1 MLLRARRDGMS
12 VFSQLRRVVHL
23 SNGPPSPQALQTSGT
38 LSRILRCARN
48 PAIAR
53 SPLRVPQTQLRVLQ
67 TQANTKGLHHPP
79 TAARPL
85 NWSSTVHRIRHIS
98 PSAMT
103 TQTQTRSHAGHSHH
117 HHHHHDNTFL
127 LSKNKNDAGVR
138 ITRIGLYVN
147 LGMAVGKGVGG
158 YVFNSQALTAD
169 AIHSLTDLVS
179 DIMTLATVGWSLKP
193 PSERFPSG
201 YGKVESLGS
210 LGVSGILL
218 GGGFLM
224 GWTALIALCQQF
236 FPEAAAVA
244 ANWGLLP
251 HSHGHHHG
259 LDGMGPNINAAWLAG
274 ASILIKEWL
283 YRATLK
289 VATERK
295 STVLAANAYHHRVDS
310 LTAFVALLL
319 IAGSNVLNNAQ
330 WLDPVGGLVISLMVV
345 QAGWGNT
352 KNALLELAD
361 VGVDDEMKDNVRTAA
376 TKALESIST
385 ASAPVSVRAIQGVK
399 AGQNY
404 LMDIE
409 LGVPGTWTVEQTRG
423 VENMIRER
431 VGAKVRGVKKVRV
444 RFVTDSASEPDFL
457 DEFIPGDA
465 SATSSP
471 ESEAGHDH
479 DHDHVHKHSEIT
491 DSNARRR
498 K

>member
-1 MLLRARRDGMS
+1 
-12 VFSQLRRVVHL
+12 
-23 SNGPPSPQALQTSGT
+23 
-38 LSRILRCARN
+38 
-48 PAIAR
+48 
-53 SPLRVPQTQLRVLQ
+53 
-67 TQANTKGLHHPP
+67 
-79 TAARPL
+79 
-85 NWSSTVHRIRHIS
+85 
-98 PSAMT
+98 
-103 TQTQTRSHAGHSHH
+103 
-117 HHHHHDNTFL
+117 
-127 LSKNKNDAGVR
+127 
-138 ITRIGLYVN
+138 
-147 LGMAVGKGVGG
+147 
-158 YVFNSQALTAD
+158 
-169 AIHSLTDLVS
+169 
-179 DIMTLATVGWSLKP
+179 MTLATVGWSLKP

-201 YGKVESLGS
+201 YGKIESLGS

-236 FPEAAAVA
+236 FPEAAALA

-259 LDGMGPNINAAWLAG
+259 VEGLGPNINAAWLAG

-283 YRATLK
+283 YRASKCPRCNSQHPALTRTPIALK
-289 VATERK
+289 VANERK

-352 KNALLELAD
+352 TNALLELAD
-361 VGVDDEMKDNVRTAA
+361 VGVDHEMKDNVSNAA
-376 TKALESIST
+376 TKALEGIST
-385 ASAPVSVRAIQGVK
+385 ASEPVTVRAVQGVK

-409 LGVPGTWTVEQTRG
+409 LGVPGTWTIEQTRG
-423 VENMIRER
+423 VENLVRER

-444 RFVTDSASEPDFL
+444 RFVTDSANEPDFL

-471 ESEAGHDH
+471 ESETEHDH
-479 DHDHVHKHSEIT
+479 DHGHKHSEIT
-491 DSNARRR
+491 DGSARRR